1 MLTGLEILLAR
12 MKTNPEE
19 FLTNNG
25 TVPYDGEMFGG
36 KWSDLLD
43 YAWRIANNDERE
55 MITKARD
62 EFYRDDFNER
72 VFKRL
77 AGEENVKETVTYKA
91 SGRYTTGHS
100 DPRGGLYGI
109 GVGNGSTGNTN
120 MNTNTMTIGS
130 QTIEEYEQQQ
140 KQRQLYAQIQ
150 QEAMKEEM
158 AQRQY
163 DAIRQSETPSGGMG
177 VGKGGFLGNFGW

>member
-19 FLTNNG
+19 FHSKDG
-25 TVPYDGEMFGG
+25 VAYGGEMFGG

-77 AGEENVKETVTYKA
+77 AGEEKQGDKENIMKIKM
-91 SGRYTTGHS
+91 GERYATGHF
-100 DPRGGLYGI
+100 DPRGGLFG
-109 GVGNGSTGNTN
+109 GGGRV
-120 MNTNTMTIGS
+120 NTNTLMIGS
-130 QTIEEYEQQQ
+130 QTLEEYEQQQ
-140 KQRQLYAQIQ
+140 KQQIYAQIRE
-150 QEAMKEEM
+150 EATKEEM

-163 DAIRQSETPSGGMG
+163 DAMRQSEAPFGGMG
-177 VGKGGFLGNFGW
+177 VGKNGLLGWW

>member
-19 FLTNNG
+19 FLVEG
-25 TVPYDGEMFGG
+25 RAPHDGEIFGG
-36 KWSDLLD
+36 KWSDLFD
-43 YAWRIANNDERE
+43 YAWRVGTEDERE
-55 MITKARD
+55 AIQEARK
-62 EFYRDDFNER
+62 EFLRDDFNER

-77 AGEENVKETVTYKA
+77 AGEETKQETMKIKITE
-91 SGRYTTGHS
+91 RYATDHS
-100 DPRGGLYGI
+100 DPRGGLFGA
-109 GVGNGSTGNTN
+109 GVGNGGILNANTQ
-120 MNTNTMTIGS
+120 TVGS
-130 QTIEEYEQQQ
+130 QTLEEYEQQQ
-140 KQRQLYAQIQ
+140 KQLYAQIQ

-163 DAIRQSETPSGGMG
+163 DAMRQSEKPFRGAG

>member
-1 MLTGLEILLAR
+1 MLTGLDILLAR

-19 FLTNNG
+19 FLTKDG
-25 TVPYDGEMFGG
+25 TVPYDGEIFGG

-43 YAWRIANNDERE
+43 YAWRVATDDERE
-55 MITKARD
+55 MIKKARD

-77 AGEENVKETVTYKA
+77 AGEEKQGEKEETMKIRMGA
-91 SGRYTTGHS
+91 RYSISQS
-100 DPRGGLYGI
+100 DPRGGLFGA
-109 GVGNGSTGNTN
+109 GVGNGGTVNTTTR
-120 MNTNTMTIGS
+120 MIGS
-130 QTIEEYEQQQ
+130 QTIEEWEQQQ
-140 KQRQLYAQIQ
+140 KQQQLYAQIQ
-150 QEAMKEEM
+150 QEAAKEEM

-163 DAIRQSETPSGGMG
+163 DAMRQSETPSGGMG

>member
-1 MLTGLEILLAR
+1 MLTGLDILLAR

-19 FLTNNG
+19 FLHEAG

-36 KWSDLLD
+36 KWSDLLN
-43 YAWRIANNDERE
+43 YAWRVATEEEQE
-55 MITKARD
+55 MIKKARD

-77 AGEENVKETVTYKA
+77 AGEEKQVLPKQETVFKY
-91 SGRYTTGHS
+91 SGRQTTGHS
-100 DPRGGLYGI
+100 DPRGGLFGA
-109 GVGNGSTGNTN
+109 GVGNGGTGNTN
-120 MNTNTMTIGS
+120 TQMIGS
-130 QTIEEYEQQQ
+130 QTIEEWEQQQ
-140 KQRQLYAQIQ
+140 KQQQLYAQIR

-163 DAIRQSETPSGGMG
+163 DAMRQSETPFGGMG
-177 VGKGGFLGNFGW
+177 VGKGGLLGKFGW